1 MSWLLF
7 MKTLQITILILLFFS
22 SCNYRPFP
30 KEKYEIGENYRNLI
44 NSYSLGDTLIFKSS
58 QNKID
63 SFVISGIDSA
73 INDRNGYFINAANG
87 KSISLTNKQIPI
99 DKWQYT
105 WLEVKGDGKEH
116 PHSEDGTFISIAKNP
131 KDETTEYYFNF
142 KEFRCSK
149 KETPKLNKDTIEVN
163 GLKITNY
170 YKIDNCAVS
179 SQNENS
185 IKVCFS
191 TIDKGLVAFKTYNN
205 ILWTRQK

>member
-1 MSWLLF
+1 

-87 KSISLTNKQIPI
+87 KSISLTYKQIPI

-116 PHSEDGTFISIAKNP
+116 PHSEDGTFISIAKN
-131 KDETTEYYFNF
+131 YYF
-142 KEFRCSK
+142 
-149 KETPKLNKDTIEVN
+149 
-163 GLKITNY
+163 
-170 YKIDNCAVS
+170 
-179 SQNENS
+179 S
-185 IKVCFS
+185 I
-191 TIDKGLVAFKTYNN
+191 YPE
-205 ILWTRQK
+205 